1 MARNGTACAADSVT
15 AHPAVAAR
23 SAVIGPFAAAQQPP
37 QRVEPRAE
45 PRPVTGVALA
55 AHPRVERA
63 IALQVGAVRRALGGA
78 GLEVGERTD
87 DPVRGDVADAR
98 AAHPRRSAGPL
109 ALGQ

>member
-55 AHPRVERA
+55 AHPPVERA
-63 IALQVGAVRRALGGA
+63 IALQVGAVRRAPA
-78 GLEVGERTD
+78 GTPPHSPE
-87 DPVRGDVADAR
+87 PPPPPAPR
-98 AAHPRRSAGPL
+98 APAPATPPHPHRLHEP
-109 ALGQ
+109 